1 MNKNQ
6 SKRANQRNAP
16 KQRNTS
22 SKPNPNKGVN
32 KLLQSKFDPT
42 RDAWLATLVDPW
54 GVHGVRIPDQIT
66 TPSCTAS
73 LRYRTTLRPL
83 QDGSTGNYAIAFT
96 FIPTVHNGL
105 ATSNAYNS
113 TTGVI
118 TLGPFFD
125 FTGYGT
131 FSNLSRDYRVVSA
144 GLAVYSTTAMA
155 QNRGRNLCA
164 FYQGTDHL
172 QVPDLTTVSAGD
184 QLNAENS
191 EDSPLNKEMVC
202 SITWRPSDV
211 SSYEYHA
218 NASTAG
224 GTPETGT
231 FYNPGQLVWFADG
244 LDSSASF
251 EVSAVLNV
259 EYVPNQN
266 SISFLLTLP
275 SRYDVQAMQRALNS
289 SVIAR
294 IFGSATPESVMIT
307 SPSNNLGLT
316 TAMGS
321 FISSFGSGAKD
332 ALSRFADEIG
342 RSLASRSLRTL
353 VRQSNSMP
361 VYSSLL
367 GLNN

>member
-6 SKRANQRNAP
+6 NARNQRNAP

-22 SKPNPNKGVN
+22 KKSNPNKGTN
-32 KLLQSKFDPT
+32 KLSVSKFDPV

-73 LRYRTTLRPL
+73 LRYRTTIRPIA
-83 QDGSTGNYAIAFT
+83 DGVTGNYAAAFC
-96 FIPTVHNGL
+96 FFPTIHNGL
-105 ATSNAYNS
+105 ATGNAYNS
-113 TTGVI
+113 TTGTI
-118 TLGPFFD
+118 TLGPYFD

-131 FSNLSRDYRVVSA
+131 LSNLSRDYRVVSA

-155 QNRGRNLCA
+155 TNQGRNLCA
-164 FYQGTDHL
+164 FYQGSDHL
-172 QVPDLTTVSAGD
+172 VGVDLTTVTAAN

-191 EDSPLNKEMVC
+191 EDSPINNQMVC
-202 SITWRPSDV
+202 SIAWRPSDI
-211 SSYEYHA
+211 STYEYHD

-224 GTPETGT
+224 GTPENGT
-231 FYNPGQLVWFADG
+231 FYNPGQLVWYADG
-244 LDSSASF
+244 IASTSSF
-251 EVSAVLNV
+251 EVSCVINV

-266 SISFLLTLP
+266 SVSFLLTLP

-294 IFGSATPESVMIT
+294 IFGSASPESVMVT

-316 TAMGS
+316 TALGS
-321 FISSFGSGAKD
+321 LMSSFGSGAKD
-332 ALSRFADEIG
+332 ALGRFAENIG
-342 RSLASRSLRTL
+342 RSLAGQSLRSL
-353 VRQSNSMP
+353 VRQGNSMP

-367 GLNN
+367 GINN